1 MWDYYRKTA
10 PSLQEV
16 YSRYTPEWE
25 VFYEHEQLLPSD
37 FLDFLYRMQAAF
49 RKRYS
54 LAELDVAYY
63 IERLERLPLL
73 SPERKLLQELFLEE
87 AWKNVDKIDGFI
99 ESKANAEEFEVTAE
113 EVNSLYRTMHSIK
126 GSAAM
131 MGYPAISETA
141 HAAEDLFSYLREESA
156 PAQKDLQSIL
166 QLLRMVSGFLKREL
180 RRLETDDEVTDF
192 GWAVV
197 RRIKNFLFHVDSEN
211 EPEGPSYQIAYT
223 RKGKKRIPY
232 TNFEALLPQMDR
244 LAKVMS
250 RELQKEFTVK
260 ISGADTEVP
269 RDIYDKVSMA
279 VLQMMKNSMDHG
291 LESKADREQMGK
303 TPVGEISVEISKAA
317 QKVFVA
323 FRDDGRGLNRDQ
335 ILQKAKEKGLLKKPE
350 SEYEDSEIYAFLL
363 RPGFTTKASATMF
376 SGRGVGLDVVNAAVA
391 SLGGSIR
398 IESREYM
405 GTTFFMEFPVVD
417 EMHAEG

>member
-1 MWDYYRKTA
+1 MLPYRRKVRSGTKGNNGLGGKKD
-10 PSLQEV
+10 SLKIDKRVDELE
-16 YSRYTPEWE
+16 RFAENP
-25 VFYEHEQLLPSD
+25 D
-37 FLDFLYRMQAAF
+37 FLQD
-49 RKRYS
+49 
-54 LAELDVAYY
+54 
-63 IERLERLPLL
+63 I
-73 SPERKLLQELFLEE
+73 FLEE
-87 AWKNVDKIDGFI
+87 SWKNIDKIDGFI
-99 ESKANAEEFEVTAE
+99 ESKANLDTFTVTEE

-141 HAAEDLFSYLREESA
+141 HAAEDLFSYLREEA
-156 PAQKDLQSIL
+156 EPAQEDLQRIL

-197 RRIKNFLFHVDSEN
+197 RRIKNFLSRVDSEN

-223 RKGKKRIPY
+223 RKGKQRIPY
-232 TNFEALLPQMDR
+232 TDFAALIPQMER
-244 LAKVMS
+244 LAKVMG
-250 RELQKEFTVK
+250 RELDKEFMVK
-260 ISGADTEVP
+260 VSGGDTEVP
-269 RDIYDKVSMA
+269 RDIYDKISMA

-303 TPVGEISVEISKAA
+303 TPIGLISLEISKTA

-335 ILQKAKEKGLLKKPE
+335 ILQKAREKGMLKKPE
-350 SEYEDSEIYAFLL
+350 EEYTDSEIYAFLL
-363 RPGFTTKASATMF
+363 RPGFTTKSRATLF
-376 SGRGVGLDVVNAAVA
+376 SGRGVGLDVVHAAVA
-391 SLGGSIR
+391 ALGGSIQ

-405 GTTFFMEFPVVD
+405 GTTFFMEFPLT
-417 EMHAEG
+417 EETP

>member
-1 MWDYYRKTA
+1 MERFVEN
-10 PSLQEV
+10 P
-16 YSRYTPEWE
+16 
-25 VFYEHEQLLPSD
+25 D
-37 FLDFLYRMQAAF
+37 F
-49 RKRYS
+49 
-54 LAELDVAYY
+54 
-63 IERLERLPLL
+63 
-73 SPERKLLQELFLEE
+73 LQELFLEE

-197 RRIKNFLFHVDSEN
+197 RRIKNFLSHVDSEN

-303 TPVGEISVEISKAA
+303 TPVGEISVEI
-317 QKVFVA
+317 
-323 FRDDGRGLNRDQ
+323 RDVYKRQ
-335 ILQKAKEKGLLKKPE
+335 E
-350 SEYEDSEIYAFLL
+350 
-363 RPGFTTKASATMF
+363 
-376 SGRGVGLDVVNAAVA
+376 
-391 SLGGSIR
+391 R
-398 IESREYM
+398 IN
-405 GTTFFMEFPVVD
+405 
-417 EMHAEG
+417 AEGI